1 MSSVGTSSE
10 NEAAKSSSCPVP
22 QNEKLFEGLKN
33 IFDDIEPILI
43 GYNICPFSCPTPSQ
57 SPPPSPRRGCGN
69 DKPEVEAKTE
79 GSGDASDKGKSN
91 GV

>member
-1 MSSVGTSSE
+1 MFYSYGTKDFKP
-10 NEAAKSSSCPVP
+10 AVDF
-22 QNEKLFEGLKN
+22 KLQTTMTRL
-33 IFDDIEPILI
+33 L
-43 GYNICPFSCPTPSQ
+43 CPTPSQ